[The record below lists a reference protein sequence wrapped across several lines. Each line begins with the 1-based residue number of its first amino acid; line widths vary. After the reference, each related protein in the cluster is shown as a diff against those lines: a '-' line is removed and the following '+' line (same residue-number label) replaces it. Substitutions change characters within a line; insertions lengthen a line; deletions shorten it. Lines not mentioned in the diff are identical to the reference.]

1 MSPGRSQGGP
11 HGPGPPR
18 APLCWAVALP
28 RGLARSAH
36 SLLPAPTS
44 ALIQVNV
51 RCAPT
56 RAGAA
61 RCCPGRRVWDPRA
74 RRSCGR
80 GDPAPPRRA
89 PPPRLLP
96 RARDLRFPFSQVVGR
111 DHARSHRRQAWT
123 RDWQGPLT
131 HTHTQFLLSF
141 RVPYPLASLR
151 TVLPAFRLPFLLLP
165 GEGSEFIATLSPRGS
180 VCLASTG
187 VSDSIQKSSPRV
199 RPKPRESRFLALKS
213 PRRLPPPQPGPRQAE
228 GRGGIYKHS
237 TCNKAFSFPEL
248 S

>member
-1 MSPGRSQGGP
+1 MSDRGAGPRAVGRSLSPGRSQGGP

-18 APLCWAVALP
+18 APLSWAVALP

-51 RCAPT
+51 RCAPP

-61 RCCPGRRVWDPRA
+61 RCCPGRRVWDPQA
-74 RRSCGR
+74 RLSCGR

-89 PPPRLLP
+89 PPPRLLQQ
-96 RARDLRFPFSQVVGR
+96 ARDLRFPFSQVVGR

-131 HTHTQFLLSF
+131 HTQLFPMSAPPPT
-141 RVPYPLASLR
+141 
-151 TVLPAFRLPFLLLP
+151 
-165 GEGSEFIATLSPRGS
+165 PRGHGS
-180 VCLASTG
+180 HSEIWTSTRT
-187 VSDSIQKSSPRV
+187 P
-199 RPKPRESRFLALKS
+199 
-213 PRRLPPPQPGPRQAE
+213 
-228 GRGGIYKHS
+228 Y
-237 TCNKAFSFPEL
+237 TCESFPSSSSCAFPCFTQPRWQGQGNSPL
-248 S
+248 SVFLDEFFFLKFSVVFFKGMGSHSWLHGPPS